1 VSYLLSGRSKGGAK
15 QESFF
20 FSFLARFSCDSLL
33 VSIMFWNGCE
43 CRRQYTGLDFD
54 VVGSSGHSFEL
65 VLTFFAEVGDM
76 AQQSQVVFQ
85 ADGL

>member
-1 VSYLLSGRSKGGAK
+1 
-15 QESFF
+15 
-20 FSFLARFSCDSLL
+20 
-33 VSIMFWNGCE
+33 MFWNGCE